1 MRSGLRKL
9 ALLGLVLIALYSSWR
24 VIEPL
29 VGAVFFGI
37 VTAYALYPL
46 HTRLSRKIGRFWS
59 ALALTLFMVALGVG
73 MLVLMI
79 MISINLLNT
88 FYHEVGAFLNWLET
102 APLPS
107 MVSNFVSNFKAQLMP
122 KLADYVSSFT
132 FSVPGYVMRFIVFLL
147 VLYYSLAYGRDIVGV
162 AMSLIPPSKKELGL
176 ELFRRVDGT
185 MNALVRAWLLLN
197 VAKSFLMTLGY
208 IIFRVSNLYMAIT
221 AGFLTFV
228 FSFVPLLEGWMLW
241 VAAAVYFVKI
251 GAYLKAIG
259 IAVYGALLVS
269 PMPDYTIRPLMIARD
284 TELDETLVFLGMVGG
299 TLAMGLK
306 GLLIGPIVLNLALVL
321 LDEWK
326 DIMARQGRKDGK
338 KSGNDARWDAQG
350 RGEPT
355 PRSMPRRP

>member
-1 MRSGLRKL
+1 MRSLVRNL
-9 ALLGLVLIALYSSWR
+9 TLLGIVLFILYSSWR

-29 VGAVFFGI
+29 AGAVFFGL
-37 VTAYALYPL
+37 VAAYALYPI
-46 HTRLSRKIGRFWS
+46 HVRLGRRIGGSWS
-59 ALALTLFMVALGVG
+59 ALVLTLFMVALGVG
-73 MLVLMI
+73 MLVMMLMI
-79 MISINLLNT
+79 SVNLLNT
-88 FYHEVGAFLNWLET
+88 FYNEVGAFLNWLET

-107 MVSNFVSNFKAQLMP
+107 MVSSLVSNFKAQLMP

-132 FSVPGYVMRFIVFLL
+132 FSVPGYIVRFIVFLL
-147 VLYYSLAYGRDIVGV
+147 VLYYSLAYGGEVVR
-162 AMSLIPPSKKELGL
+162 AATSLIPPGRKKLGL
-176 ELFRRVDGT
+176 ELMRRIDGT

-208 IIFRVSNLYMAIT
+208 IVFRVSNIYIAIT

-241 VAAAVYFVKI
+241 VAAAIYFVKI
-251 GAYLKAIG
+251 GAYLKAVG

-284 TELDETLVFLGMVGG
+284 TDLDETLVFLGMVGG

-326 DIMARQGRKDGK
+326 NMK
-338 KSGNDARWDAQG
+338 
-350 RGEPT
+350 GELNSSST
-355 PRSMPRRP
+355 PQKP